1 MALIAS
7 AINLGAVVLHMNW
20 GLLRLHLA
28 VVLRHRG
35 VAYDV
40 LTLGSHSKGTC
51 HSRGRLTSSLRH
63 RAISALG
70 KGTVVKTYRRSLLR
84 KVIRVLLFAPRRVK
98 VVVAVAN
105 LEDYALVL
113 VAGVHSRRMCQH

>member
-1 MALIAS
+1 
-7 AINLGAVVLHMNW
+7 
-20 GLLRLHLA
+20 
-28 VVLRHRG
+28 
-35 VAYDV
+35 
-40 LTLGSHSKGTC
+40 
-51 HSRGRLTSSLRH
+51 
-63 RAISALG
+63 
-70 KGTVVKTYRRSLLR
+70 VKTYRRSLLR